1 MKSGLENLT
10 LLLVEDNGFILDLL
24 ERVLRNLG
32 FERIH
37 KVRDGEAAI
46 RFLHQVKARPE
57 RAGTGSIDLV
67 ISDLVM
73 TPVNGLLLLQWIRSN
88 ADSPN
93 RFMPF
98 VMLSGAADS
107 EYVEA
112 ARHLGVSEF
121 LAKPFSVSSVH
132 EHLRELIERPRPFI
146 LTKDYFGPD
155 RRRQSLPPPADIGE
169 RRNPDIVPKAVY
181 SEEKLDQPI
190 GEAEVWIFQLPNTLK
205 SKLGRGLNASFE
217 LPVELLKMA
226 ESELDRVVLDF
237 HDWAADYLRR
247 LIRLVTAAE
256 EESEP
261 ERRRRFLREING
273 IAHELRGQG
282 GLFGYPLMTTLA
294 QSLFDATQTG
304 CAEDNDAIAIVKAH
318 VDAMRVVVRDQ
329 VKGDGGAVGRALL
342 STLRDAIELHGRD
355 RDSPR
360 RAPPPRRVR

>member
-10 LLLVEDNGFILDLL
+10 LLLVEDNAFILDLL
-24 ERVLRNLG
+24 ERILRNLG

-37 KVRDGEAAI
+37 KARDGEAAI
-46 RFLHQVKARPE
+46 RFLRQVKHHPNA
-57 RAGTGSIDLV
+57 AGTGAVDLV

-73 TPVNGLLLLQWIRSN
+73 SPINGLLLLQWIRSN

-93 RFMPF
+93 RFLPF

-146 LTKDYFGPD
+146 LTKNYFGPD
-155 RRRQSLPPPADIGE
+155 RRRQQLSPPADVGE
-169 RRNPDIVPKAVY
+169 RRDARRIPKAVY
-181 SEEKLDQPI
+181 SEDKLDQPI
-190 GEAEVWIFQLPNTLK
+190 GEAEVWVFQLPNTLK
-205 SKLGRGLNASFE
+205 TKLGRGSQHTFE
-217 LPVELLKMA
+217 LPTELLKRA
-226 ESELDRVVLDF
+226 ETDLERVVLDF

-247 LIRLVTAAE
+247 LTAHVTNAE
-256 EESEP
+256 QDPEP
-261 ERRRRFLREING
+261 QRRRRILSEVND

-294 QSLFDATQTG
+294 LSLFEATQAG
-304 CAEDNDAIAIVKAH
+304 CALDDDAIAIVKAH

-329 VKGDGGAVGRALL
+329 VKEDGGPVGRALL
-342 STLRDAIELHGRD
+342 ESLRQAIAHHARD
-355 RDSPR
+355 PNAPRQAPPR
-360 RAPPPRRVR
+360 RAR

>member
-10 LLLVEDNGFILDLL
+10 LLLVEDNGFMLDLL

-37 KVRDGEAAI
+37 KARDGEAAI
-46 RFLHQVKARPE
+46 RFLHQVKARPD
-57 RAGTGSIDLV
+57 RAGTGSIDLI

-73 TPVNGLLLLQWIRSN
+73 SPINGLLLLQWVRSN
-88 ADSPN
+88 PDSPN
-93 RFMPF
+93 RFTPF

-121 LAKPFSVSSVH
+121 LAKPFSVSTVH
-132 EHLRELIERPRPFI
+132 EHLRELVERPRPFI
-146 LTKDYFGPD
+146 LTRDYFGPD
-155 RRRQSLPPPADIGE
+155 RRRQAVPPRADIGE
-169 RRNPDIVPKAVY
+169 RRDPDRAPKAVY
-181 SEEKLDQPI
+181 TEDKLDQPR
-190 GEAEVWIFQLPNTLK
+190 GEAEVWVFQLPNTLK
-205 SKLGRGLNASFE
+205 TKLGRGGQYAFEVPTDLLEKAEAELN
-217 LPVELLKMA
+217 
-226 ESELDRVVLDF
+226 RVALDF

-247 LIRLVTAAE
+247 LVRFVGAAE
-256 EESEP
+256 AEP
-261 ERRRRFLREING
+261 EHERRRRILREVNA

-294 QSLFDATQTG
+294 LSLYDATQTG
-304 CAEDNDAIAIVKAH
+304 CAEDDDAIAIVRAH

-342 STLRDAIELHGRD
+342 SSLRDAIRHHARD
-355 RDSPR
+355 RGTTR
-360 RAPPPRRVR
+360 QAPPRRLR